1 MIRRSRRI
9 TDRSQRALDQLPL
22 RASVVDAAF
31 ERDRGLCRAD
41 YIIRTMRVE
50 NDEQARA
57 LYMLKLIRC
66 GGRMDPHEIIPRSA
80 WPGGE
85 LVVANVVTICR
96 RHHQWVDANPVLAHA
111 VGLHGFSW
119 ERPDV
124 VD

>member
-9 TDRSQRALDQLPL
+9 ASRSQRALDQLPL

-31 ERDRGLCRAD
+31 ERDRGMCRAD
-41 YIIRTMRVE
+41 LIARTILDASE
-50 NDEQARA
+50 EKAQALTA
-57 LYMLKLIRC
+57 IKNIRC

-85 LVVANVVTICR
+85 LVVANVVMICR

-119 ERPDV
+119 ERSDV

>member
-9 TDRSQRALDQLPL
+9 ASRSQRALDQLPL
-22 RASVVDAAF
+22 RARVVDAAF
-31 ERDRGLCRAD
+31 ERDRGMCKAD
-41 YIIRTMRVE
+41 YIVRTIT
-50 NDEQARA
+50 NCTAEQVQAV
-57 LYMLKLIRC
+57 YQMKLIRC

-85 LVVANVVTICR
+85 LVVANVVMICR

-119 ERPDV
+119 ERPDA